1 MHILTQPPG
10 YVRAAGNH
18 ISSSKASVYFSF
30 ILLPESGHMV
40 ILDAREA
47 DKVVS
52 FLFLFFSFYSGRGKR
67 EERRK
72 EFG

>member
-10 YVRAAGNH
+10 YVSAAGNH
-18 ISSSKASVYFSF
+18 ILRSKAPVYFSF
-30 ILLPESGHMV
+30 VLLPGFSHMV
-40 ILDAREA
+40 IDAREA

-52 FLFLFFSFYSGRGKR
+52 FFSFFSFYSGRGKR